1 MAMTWWQVL
10 LVFVGVPVAM
20 FVFITLVVLRFT
32 IARVPD
38 GLARAAEQ
46 QDGDDPRPE
55 EEDEIEADSQE
66 E

>member
-1 MAMTWWQVL
+1 
-10 LVFVGVPVAM
+10 M

-55 EEDEIEADSQE
+55 EEDDIEADSQE